1 MTVLATLAAVVALA
15 VWMVGQ
21 REALRGV
28 TASND
33 DLRQKIATARA
44 MSGQKDVSIADRRIA
59 ELKQR
64 SVTAKDIDWRK
75 AAEWIA
81 REETG
86 SGPSRDLGQ
95 LRLALFDF
103 SPVDLDAALDAL
115 DALDLPAHVSDQL
128 RWMVGDVLGPKDP
141 QRLLDRWH
149 GALDERHSSTQWRL
163 GLTFQNWAA
172 RDPATAAAWIDQ
184 RVADG
189 SLEARALDGVNHAR
203 LNFEAAVLVA
213 RIGQPAADQRLAQLP
228 EEQREQALARLT
240 EHQIRPGTE
249 ADYVEI
255 IRRQLEPA
263 RQTQAIT
270 RIARVVM
277 KRGGLAAANELLDQ
291 AGLDDTQTRTI
302 LESIQPAQP

>member
-1 MTVLATLAAVVALA
+1 MTVLATLAAAVALA

-21 REALRGV
+21 REALHGV

-44 MSGQKDVSIADRRIA
+44 MGGQKDVSTADRRIA

-103 SPVDLDAALDAL
+103 SPADLDA
-115 DALDLPAHVSDQL
+115 
-128 RWMVGDVLGPKDP
+128 
-141 QRLLDRWH
+141 
-149 GALDERHSSTQWRL
+149 ALDERHSSTQWRL

-228 EEQREQALARLT
+228 EEQREQALARLN